1 MSEKQRPAAKETS
14 KIAPESA
21 FEIDPVR
28 LILRHLPL
36 LVSCVFVGWIIA
48 GVYFL
53 LIPPTYESEADLL
66 LMPKNPAMAS
76 GTLQSSQDINTTLS
90 EDLLSTHLMLVQSPT
105 IVKAALEKDGL
116 TELPS
121 LVESMNSK
129 DRTTTDYV
137 IRKLYVSKGG
147 DGKAKKAQVL
157 KIAMRHGN
165 AEDAYK
171 VVDAIVKEFRLFID
185 KKYADVNQSAA
196 ELIDK
201 AQVQLKSDLELAEK
215 EFKQFQENAP
225 LLWNGDKGTNIY
237 RTEFEQI
244 ESTLTDL
251 RIERS
256 QLGSRLKMVEEQLEK
271 INASSG
277 SDMQKLALIDGDNSE
292 RIRMFLELFAGRAE
306 SQQFQSRQP
315 ERLEAARS
323 EYVGLLTLKA
333 KMKAMV
339 LEFGEEQPEVK
350 ALKEQIDTVESFL
363 TSKADGLK
371 ISGGEEI
378 LTPKMLV
385 DAYLS
390 LLKNDMN
397 ALADRERLLI
407 AQSKEAEQNAK
418 SLVQW
423 ELQGESFQLAV
434 DRQKMLFDATVDRL
448 REINLAKD
456 FGGFVNELIKE
467 PELGE
472 EVWPKL
478 SICGA
483 LGTLGGMALGLSLA
497 LFLELTNKSL
507 RTVKDVETVSGVPN
521 VALIPSLASIKDVKT
536 RRAIAKSGSKIS
548 SALCCYHNPGTV
560 ETEIFRGLR
569 TTMFFKSASDDYRLV
584 CATSPRAGDGKST
597 VISNLAISMA
607 QAGKRILL
615 IDADLRRPNISKL
628 FGANNAHGLSDLLQG
643 RCSLFD
649 SIISSECER
658 LDLLLA
664 GNFSANPSELLS
676 SRKLSEIFEQA
687 KNEYDFVLVDCPPV
701 LAVSDPCIV
710 ASHADAALLVIRL
723 NPYSRSEIETSVEKL
738 KEVNGNLLGTIVNAS
753 DLESSDGRK
762 LDKSGAGYGY
772 SAYGAHSDSYFNE
785 AKSDKETAKAR

>member
-1 MSEKQRPAAKETS
+1 MSEKQRPPAKETS

-36 LVSCVFVGWIIA
+36 LVSCVFVGWIVA

-105 IVKAALEKDGL
+105 IVKAALEKEGL

-315 ERLEAARS
+315 ERLEAARG
-323 EYVGLLTLKA
+323 EYEGLLTLKA
-333 KMKAMV
+333 RMKALV

-350 ALKEQIDTVESFL
+350 ALREQINTVEEFL
-363 TSKADGLK
+363 TSRADRLK

-397 ALADRERLLI
+397 ALEDRERLLV
-407 AQSKEAEQNAK
+407 AQSKEAEENAK

-423 ELQGESFQLAV
+423 ELRGESFQLAV

-483 LGTLGGMALGLSLA
+483 LGTLGGMALGLCLA
-497 LFLELTNKSL
+497 LMMELTNKSL

-521 VALIPSLASIKDVKT
+521 IALIPALESIKDSRT
-536 RRAIAKSGSKIS
+536 RRAIAKSGSKMS
-548 SALCCYHNPGTV
+548 SSLCCYHNPGTV

-597 VISNLAISMA
+597 VLSNLAISMA
-607 QAGKRILL
+607 QAGKRVLL
-615 IDADLRRPNISKL
+615 IDADLRRPNVGKL
-628 FGANNAHGLSDLLQG
+628 FGVNSNHGLSDLLQG

-649 SIISSECER
+649 SVISSECER

-664 GNFSANPSELLS
+664 GNMSANPSELLS
-676 SRKLSEIFEQA
+676 SKRLKEVLEQA

-710 ASHADAALLVIRL
+710 SSNTDAVLLIVRL
-723 NPYSRSEIETSVEKL
+723 NPYSRSEIETAVEKL
-738 KEVNGNLLGTIVNAS
+738 KDVNGNLIGTIVNSS

-762 LDKSGAGYGY
+762 LDKYGVGYGY
-772 SAYGAHSDSYFNE
+772 SSYGSHSDSYFNDT
-785 AKSDKETAKAR
+785 KPSKETAKAR